1 MDVRKT
7 VTLVEE
13 INSEY
18 GARAN
23 PALRRV
29 AIAAVFKNP
38 LAGKVAGADLQPL
51 IDYSLEL
58 GVSLTKTALAALGS
72 EPSQLRSYTKA
83 ALVGTGGDLEHG
95 AAMIHPR
102 LGMAMRRTIKRGRV
116 IIPGHA
122 KVGPPGSTIDLLYGP
137 LDAGWDLD
145 AVDSTPVLIH
155 DAPRPDEIVLWI
167 GYASGPRVNARS
179 KGPDQREVDAL
190 IASYTNG

>member
-1 MDVRKT
+1 MEIRKT
-7 VTLVEE
+7 VTCVEE

-18 GARAN
+18 GTRAN

-38 LAGKVAGADLQPL
+38 LAGKTAGADLQPL

-72 EPSQLRSYTKA
+72 EPSRLRSYTKA

-102 LGMAMRRTIKRGRV
+102 LGMAMRRAIKRGRV

-145 AVDSTPVLIH
+145 AVDSTPVLVH

-190 IASYTNG
+190 IASFNNG

>member
-38 LAGKVAGADLQPL
+38 LAGKAAGADLQPL

-58 GVSLTKTALAALGS
+58 GVSLTKTALTALGT
-72 EPSQLRSYTKA
+72 EPSQLRS
-83 ALVGTGGDLEHG
+83 
-95 AAMIHPR
+95 
-102 LGMAMRRTIKRGRV
+102 
-116 IIPGHA
+116 
-122 KVGPPGSTIDLLYGP
+122 
-137 LDAGWDLD
+137 
-145 AVDSTPVLIH
+145 
-155 DAPRPDEIVLWI
+155 
-167 GYASGPRVNARS
+167 
-179 KGPDQREVDAL
+179 
-190 IASYTNG
+190 